1 MADLFYILAVVTV
14 LGALALVLVPNP
26 VYCALSLVGSFF
38 AMAGIFI
45 LLNQEFVAAIEVL
58 IYAGAIMVLFLF
70 VIMLLNLRSG
80 APFVVRWS
88 LRNVLGVAIVLGIL
102 SQLVA
107 VFSAPAAKL
116 GPPGGYP
123 PERLAKEGAVQ
134 VVGDLLFT
142 RYVLPFEVISVLL
155 MVAVMGAV
163 LLAKRPSSGEDA
175 AAESAGGN
183 PGQARERP

>member
-14 LGALALVLVPNP
+14 LGALSLVLVPNP

-70 VIMLLNLRSG
+70 VIMLLNLRNE

-88 LRNVLGVAIVLGIL
+88 FRHVLGVVIVLGIL

-116 GPPGGYP
+116 GPLGDYP

-163 LLAKRPSSGEDA
+163 LLAKRRAGEDGP
-175 AAESAGGN
+175 AESAGGD
-183 PGQARERP
+183 PGRAGGRP